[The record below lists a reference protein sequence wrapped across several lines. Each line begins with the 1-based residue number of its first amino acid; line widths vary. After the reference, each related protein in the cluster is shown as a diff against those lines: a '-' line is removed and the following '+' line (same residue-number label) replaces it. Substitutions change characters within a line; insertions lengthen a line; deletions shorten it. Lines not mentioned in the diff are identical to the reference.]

1 MKLMNSIKNIL
12 FGLYGSVRR
21 FPATII
27 SSVSLMTVLIII
39 NETNPKTDNLSRV
52 ALGIALAIP
61 LSLCIKL
68 YFERKDE
75 KNISLHLI
83 AYLVGGAL
91 VGFYYYFFI
100 KDMSMVTGTRYIGVS
115 LALYMGFL
123 FIPYFFKIQQ
133 FEMYVVSVFT
143 GYFITVIYAAVL
155 DAGLSAILFAMD
167 TLLHVNIL
175 SKYYYYTFLFVS
187 LIFAVTYFLSEI
199 PKRKQ
204 EIPEAKYPRL
214 LRILLLY
221 IVMPLLIAYTVIL
234 YIYFGKILVTGI
246 WPVGTVSVS
255 HLVLWYAVIVV
266 IVLFFTTPIKDDK
279 PWQKNFM
286 KFAPKVIIP
295 LLIMMFVSIGIR
307 INAYGLTERRYYVVL
322 LGIWLICMMVYFSF
336 LTNKVGNIIAPVT
349 LAAFSIIAVF
359 GPLSGYSLSIK
370 SQNQRFEQYLLK
382 YDMVN
387 NGAISPSEKV
397 SKEDKASIS
406 SIIDYFNRQH
416 SLNDLKLL
424 PKDFKINDMKTQLGF
439 EYEYTIYNN
448 SNGYFFYQRDNSV
461 GGLNITGFDY
471 LFDMRQ
477 YNNKNSTN
485 ENTYVTFDYD
495 KSTLKVFNNNH
506 EVYSSDLNNFV
517 DNIIK
522 NHGVVPNNGK
532 ENFLPADDM
541 TLTEE
546 NEKVKVK
553 IIFLSISGNAY
564 QTSGSYPK
572 SYEFYVL
579 VKIK

>member
-1 MKLMNSIKNIL
+1 MKLINSFNNIL
-12 FGLYGSVRR
+12 FGLYGSVKR
-21 FPATII
+21 FPAAIV
-27 SSVSLMTVLIII
+27 SSVSLMTLLIII

-52 ALGIALAIP
+52 ALALALAIP

-68 YFERKDE
+68 FFERKDE
-75 KNISLHLI
+75 KNILI
-83 AYLVGGAL
+83 QIAAYIVGGIF
-91 VGFYYYFFI
+91 VYGYYLFFI

-123 FIPYFFKIQQ
+123 FIPFFFKIEQ

-187 LIFAVTYFLSEI
+187 LVFAVTYFLSEI
-199 PKRKQ
+199 PQRKQ
-204 EIPEAKYPRL
+204 DIQAAKYPRL

-221 IVMPLLIAYTVIL
+221 IVMPLLSAYTVIL
-234 YIYFGKILVTGI
+234 YIYFGKIVITRI

-255 HLVLWYAVIVV
+255 HLVLWYAVIVTV
-266 IVLFFTTPIKDDK
+266 VLFFITPIKNDK
-279 PWQKNFM
+279 SWQKNFM
-286 KFAPKVIIP
+286 RFAPKIIIP

-322 LGIWLICMMVYFSF
+322 LGIWLMCMMIYFSF
-336 LTNKVGNIIAPVT
+336 FTNKIGNIIAPVT
-349 LAAFSIIAVF
+349 LAAFALIAVF
-359 GPLSGYSLSIK
+359 GPLSGYSLSIR
-370 SQNQRFEQYLLK
+370 SQNLRFEQFLLK

-387 NGAISPSEKV
+387 NGSIVPSEKV

-406 SIIDYFNRQH
+406 SIIDYFSRQH
-416 SLNDLKLL
+416 NLKDLKLL

-448 SNGYFFYQRDNSV
+448 SNGYFFYQRDNTE
-461 GGLNITGFDY
+461 GGMNITGFDY
-471 LFDMRQ
+471 MFDMRQ
-477 YNNKNSTN
+477 YNNKNSTSG
-485 ENTYVTFDYD
+485 NTYVTYDYD
-495 KSTLKVFNNNH
+495 RSTLKVFNNNH
-506 EVYSSDLNNFV
+506 EVYSSDFNKFV
-517 DNIIK
+517 DNIIN
-522 NHGVVPNNGK
+522 NHGVISNNGK
-532 ENFLPADDM
+532 ENLLPADEM

-572 SYEFYVL
+572 SFEFYVL